1 MLDFIDV
8 PELRAWLGER
18 RQAGKR
24 IGLVPTMGALH
35 EGHLVLVDE
44 ARRRADVVVMSIF
57 VNPLQFG
64 PKEDFGR
71 YPRDID
77 RDRELAKARGVDAVF
92 RPSVEAM
99 YPPGAETRVMPG
111 PAGERWEGEMRPGH
125 FAGVLTVVAKLFNL
139 VAPDVAV
146 FGQKDVQQAVLI
158 RRLVR
163 DLDWPIELAIVPTVR
178 EPDGLALSS
187 RNAYLDTKQR
197 EDALTLSVA
206 LKAAGQAWEQGER
219 SARRLET
226 LISDEFA
233 MHPAVAVDY
242 IAIVDPDRLEP
253 KESADPG
260 TIVAVAARF
269 GTTRLL
275 DNLILGMNPQ

>member
-1 MLDFIDV
+1 MLDFTDI
-8 PELRAWLGER
+8 PELRFWLDER
-18 RQAGKR
+18 RRAGKR

-44 ARRRADVVVMSIF
+44 ARRRADVIVMSIF

-77 RDRELAKARGVDAVF
+77 HDRELAKARGVDAVF

-125 FAGVLTVVAKLFNL
+125 FVGVLTIVAKLFNL

-146 FGQKDVQQAVLI
+146 FGQKDIQQAVLI
-158 RRLVR
+158 RQLVR

-178 EPDGLALSS
+178 EPDGVALSS
-187 RNAYLDTKQR
+187 RNAYLDAKQR
-197 EDALTLSVA
+197 EDARTLSAA
-206 LKAAGQAWEQGER
+206 LKAAGQAWERGER
-219 SARRLET
+219 SARNLET
-226 LISDEFA
+226 VIREEFA
-233 MHPAVAVDY
+233 IHPAVAVDY

-253 KESADPG
+253 RENADRG
-260 TIVAVAARF
+260 TIVAVAARV

>member
-158 RRLVR
+158 RQLVR